1 MTPEQFIE
9 WIKNEYGAKN
19 RTRAVLKA
27 EELLKKSHLTIWRW
41 LSHTQQ
47 CPDDSM
53 LHMEKTVKIHELKKE
68 IERLKKKLEKLTTEK
83 KEQNHK

>member
-53 LHMEKTVKIHELKKE
+53 LHMEKTVKIHELEKE
-68 IERLKKKLEKLTTEK
+68 IERLENELKKLSNGKIK
-83 KEQNHK
+83 Q

>member
-27 EELLKKSHLTIWRW
+27 EELLKKAT
-41 LSHTQQ
+41 
-47 CPDDSM
+47 
-53 LHMEKTVKIHELKKE
+53 
-68 IERLKKKLEKLTTEK
+68 
-83 KEQNHK
+83 

>member
-53 LHMEKTVKIHELKKE
+53 LHMEKTVKIHELEKE
-68 IERLKKKLEKLTTEK
+68 INRLENELKKLSNGKIK
-83 KEQNHK
+83 Q

>member
-41 LSHTQQ
+41 LSNTQQ
-47 CPDDSM
+47 CPDDTL
-53 LHMEKTVKIHELKKE
+53 LHMEKTVKIHELEKE
-68 IERLKKKLEKLTTEK
+68 IERLKNKLKKLSNGKIK
-83 KEQNHK
+83 Q